1 MLDKLT
7 DAFRTFLNDQNN
19 AKYVDTIVI
28 AGHTDNRGSDE
39 RNREL
44 SAQRAN
50 AVLDYLFTQNDGKL
64 NPYASYF
71 CAAGY
76 GATRP
81 VASNDTDDGRSANR
95 RIEISIILKDETVL
109 EIVDA
114 YLAEEMPGAEATPD
128 PIRTP
133 RPQPTASPASA
144 K

>member
-133 RPQPTASPASA
+133 GPQPTASPASA